1 MDLSG
6 NLSTSVIS
14 FEGLMTRLL
23 SVPKPRQHQAD
34 EERQDTLPSFSVK
47 QEFVELVFLERG
59 GLLRYSTACIVR
71 SNPDLKAFTSKCED
85 AKK

>member
-59 GLLRYSTACIVR
+59 GLLRTACIVR
-71 SNPDLKAFTSKCED
+71 SNPDLKASTSKCED